1 MKFSLKRAGALAGI
15 IVILGAAFASCRQ
28 LDVFE
33 KNTNIPGM
41 KWQNNFTATGSFNIT
56 DTAALYN
63 IYVVL
68 RHTDGYKYNN
78 IWLNAGIQAPGD
90 SMRLQRINLTLAND
104 ATGWEGTGMNDIWEV
119 RKLISSEPKP
129 YFKKAGIYNF
139 SITQIMRD
147 NPLENVM
154 SAGMKIE
161 KANQ

>member
-1 MKFSLKRAGALAGI
+1 MKFPLKRTGL
-15 IVILGAAFASCRQ
+15 VLSILILLGMAFASCRQ

-56 DTAALYN
+56 DTASLYN
-63 IYVVL
+63 IYIVL

-90 SMRLQRINLTLAND
+90 SMRLQKINLALASD
-104 ATGWEGTGMNDIWEV
+104 AAGWKGTGMNDIWEV
-119 RKLISSEPKP
+119 RELVSGEPKV
-129 YFKKAGIYNF
+129 FKKAGTYNF

-154 SAGMKIE
+154 SAGMRIE
-161 KANQ
+161 KANR